1 MKFSLLPV
9 LVSLMATQA
18 IAATDEVI
26 VTGTYSPVT
35 AEQIAS
41 SVTVIDHQQLL
52 ALSNHSLADAL
63 RQVPGVWVAAQG
75 GPGGLTTI
83 SLRGAEAN
91 HTLVLVDGIEMNDPT
106 NTRGGAFDVNDINI
120 ASIQRVEIIRG
131 AQSAIYGSDALAG
144 VIHIITAEPTPTI
157 QQHLSLSAGEH
168 GYRTGSFSGTG
179 TVDNTGYVLRLQD
192 KHAGMPIEGSSAN
205 NREALIKLDSALGAH
220 QLDFTYRHTKGEKTT
235 FPEQSGGPLFAR
247 NRDLDRSH
255 YTDQNAAASWAWA
268 ISDGWT
274 STLAATWFNRDQDI
288 DSPGIIPFDA
298 VPPNGA
304 RTDFTRTNIKWINT
318 LGDKQGTWANI
329 GFEGRH
335 EAGESRGYLVY
346 GERMPTD
353 FRLSRSTRSAFLNL
367 NSYLTGKLFVG
378 ASLRSDSNAH
388 FGTRQSVQGGFRY
401 QLSDNVSWFANAGT
415 GYKLPSFFALGHPL
429 TGNKDLQPE
438 RSATR
443 DTGIE
448 WTASN
453 TVLNLSYFVNDYK
466 DLIDFD
472 SELFRNVNRAHTR
485 MKGVDIDARWH
496 SNDRKWTLGA
506 HGSYTDIDAESPL
519 LGRPRIKAGATA
531 AYAPN
536 DHWQFDLNYLWT
548 GHRFEASRYSG
559 DVVNETMPEYDRL
572 NARVN
577 YRINP
582 QLAIN
587 LSVENVTDR
596 KYMDDIGFPAIG
608 TTGFVG
614 IDFDF

>member
-9 LVSLMATQA
+9 LASLIASQA

-91 HTLVLVDGIEMNDPT
+91 HTLVLVDGIEVNDPT

-144 VIHIITAEPTPTI
+144 VIHIITAEPTATV
-157 QQHLSLSAGEH
+157 QQQLSLSAGEH
-168 GYRTGSFSGTG
+168 GYRSGSFGSTG

-192 KHAGMPIEGSSAN
+192 KHAGTPIEGSSASN
-205 NREALIKLDSALGAH
+205 QEALMKLDSAIGAH
-220 QLDFTYRHTKGEKTT
+220 RLDFTYRHMKGNKTT
-235 FPEQSGGPLFAR
+235 FPEQSGGPLLAR
-247 NRDLDRSH
+247 SRDLDRSR
-255 YTDQNAAASWAWA
+255 YTDQNAAVSWAWA
-268 ISDGWT
+268 ISDRWT
-274 STLAATWFNRDQDI
+274 STLAATWFDRGQHV

-304 RTDFTRTNIKWINT
+304 RTDFTRTAIKWIST
-318 LGDKQGTWANI
+318 LGDKHGTWANI

-346 GERMPTD
+346 GERIPTD

-367 NSYLTGKLFVG
+367 NSYLTDRLFAG
-378 ASLRSDSNAH
+378 ASIRSDGNAH
-388 FGTRQSVQGGFRY
+388 FGTRRSVQGGFRY
-401 QLSDNVSWFANAGT
+401 QPGDRVSWYVNVGT

-429 TGNKDLQPE
+429 TGNKDLKPE
-438 RSATR
+438 RSTTR

-448 WTASN
+448 WTANN
-453 TVLNLSYFVNDYK
+453 TVINLSYFVNDYK

-472 SELFRNVNRAHTR
+472 STLFRNVNRAHTR
-485 MKGVDIDARWH
+485 MKGVDVDARWH
-496 SNDRKWTLGA
+496 SSNQKWALGA

-519 LGRPRIKAGATA
+519 LGRPETKAGATA
-531 AYAPN
+531 SYALD
-536 DHWQFDLNYLWT
+536 DHWQVGLNYLWT
-548 GHRFEASRYSG
+548 GHRLEASRYSG

-572 NARVN
+572 DARVK

-582 QLAIN
+582 QLTVSI
-587 LSVENVTDR
+587 SVENVTDSH
-596 KYMDDIGFPAIG
+596 YLDDIGFPAVG

-614 IDFDF
+614 VDVDF